1 MTRVD
6 HPLLVA
12 ATELLGLLDGMQA
25 QVAAI
30 KSQLERYEV
39 PALTAP
45 IPVLVCDDPTLAAE
59 LRERIS
65 AIGVACARAYGYGSR
80 SGRPARGGVP
90 QVAARLRAALGIQR
104 IAEMRVAQWSKGI
117 AALRRIEQDARQ
129 RIHEMSTD
137 AGEPAKQ
144 IEAAPRADVARAR
157 DRDAAGPPA
166 RADSGRPA
174 PEPGMDPT
182 PPRKEVP

>member
-30 KSQLERYEV
+30 KSQLERQEV

-59 LRERIS
+59 LCERIS

-104 IAEMRVAQWSKGI
+104 IADMRVAQWSKGI

-129 RIHEMSTD
+129 RLLEMSTD
-137 AGEPAKQ
+137 AGEPPTL
-144 IEAAPRADVARAR
+144 IEGTARADVARAR
-157 DRDAAGPPA
+157 ERDAAGHPA
-166 RADSGRPA
+166 RADSGGPA
-174 PEPGMDPT
+174 AEPGVDPT
-182 PPRKEVP
+182 PPRKAVP